1 MKKFKKISQL
11 PGLGMPGLDP
21 TGGGAALPQT
31 PGGDKHPII
40 PGPLDSVEKIILDA
54 KIFNRLADS
63 DNLENIA
70 LEIWEE
76 YGGKKNG
83 GVYEN
88 RRGKREE
95 KDAERN
101 IEEVK
106 KELEMNK
113 DKKWERLSKEK
124 ELNTINKVTSLEGLF
139 NSIKKISLSHIKK
152 LKGGG
157 QQAPGGGGMPI

>member
-1 MKKFKKISQL
+1 MKKFKKIAQL
-11 PGLGMPGLDP
+11 PGLGMPGMDAGAPPPAEPAGDP
-21 TGGGAALPQT
+21 
-31 PGGDKHPII
+31 HPII

-63 DNLENIA
+63 DDLENIA

-88 RRGKREE
+88 KRGKRKE
-95 KDAERN
+95 KDGERDA
-101 IEEVK
+101 EEVK
-106 KELEMNK
+106 EELKMNE
-113 DKKWERLSKEK
+113 DKKWERLSEAKEF
-124 ELNTINKVTSLEGLF
+124 NTINKVTSIEGLMD
-139 NSIKKISLSHIKK
+139 SIKKVSLSHIKK

-157 QQAPGGGGMPI
+157 QQAGAPGGGGMPF